1 MRPAEARAGGT
12 TLPDGD
18 ARPPVVGFV
27 GLGDQ
32 GLPIAQAIAD
42 GGFPLH
48 VWARRP
54 GSLEA
59 LEGHAFT
66 AEPGLAELG
75 AVSDVVILC
84 LPEDHDVRAVVLDGG
99 LLAAMRPG
107 TVLVNQGTGLPA
119 EALRLGELTEPRG
132 VACVDAPV
140 SGGHAVAVAR
150 QLTTIAGGTDD
161 AVALVRPVFDTFSKE
176 VIHAGPSG
184 SGQYGKLFNNTLM
197 MMNHTNLIEV
207 LHVAQAADVPL
218 PGLLQVL
225 RSGSARSFALEAI
238 GPSIT
243 TENVDHLRT
252 LEIIDMDVFAEAV
265 SFLGGVPARVVE
277 RAVAGANGLPDL
289 TRTVLKP

>member
-1 MRPAEARAGGT
+1 MST
-12 TLPDGD
+12 DD
-18 ARPPVVGFV
+18 AHRPVVGFV

-54 GSLEA
+54 ESLEA
-59 LEGHAFT
+59 LDGHPYT
-66 AEPGLAELG
+66 AEPGLTELG
-75 AVSDVVILC
+75 TVSDVVILC
-84 LPEDHDVRAVVLDGG
+84 LPEDHDVHAVARDGG

-107 TVLVNQGTGLPA
+107 SVLVNQGTGLPA
-119 EALRLGELTEPRG
+119 EALRLGELTEPYG
-132 VACVDAPV
+132 VEFVDAPV

-150 QLTTIAGGTDD
+150 QLTTIVGGADS
-161 AVALVRPVFDTFSKE
+161 AVAKVRRIFETFSKE
-176 VIHAGPSG
+176 VIHVGPTG

-197 MMNHTNLIEV
+197 MMNHKNLIDV
-207 LHVAQAADVPL
+207 LDVAQAADLPL

-243 TENVDHLRT
+243 PENVEHLRD
-252 LEIIDMDVFAEAV
+252 LELIDMDVFAEAV
-265 SFLGGVPARVVE
+265 SSLGGVSAPVVE

-289 TRTVLKP
+289 TRVALKP

>member
-1 MRPAEARAGGT
+1 MSN
-12 TLPDGD
+12 GD
-18 ARPPVVGFV
+18 AHRPVVGFV

-32 GLPIAQAIAD
+32 GQPIAQAIAD

-54 GSLEA
+54 ESLDA
-59 LEGHAFT
+59 LDGHAYT
-66 AEPGLAELG
+66 AEPDLTELG
-75 AVSDVVILC
+75 TVSDVVILC
-84 LPEDHDVRAVVLDGG
+84 LPEDHDVRTVVLDGG
-99 LLAAMRPG
+99 LLAAMHPG
-107 TVLVNQGTGLPA
+107 SVLVNQGTGLPA
-119 EALRLGELTEPRG
+119 EAVHLGELTEPHG
-132 VACVDAPV
+132 VAFVDAPV

-150 QLTTIAGGTDD
+150 QLTTIVGGAD
-161 AVALVRPVFDTFSKE
+161 AAAAKVRPIFETFSKE
-176 VIHAGPSG
+176 VIHVGPTG

-197 MMNHTNLIEV
+197 MMNHKNLIDV
-207 LHVAQAADVPL
+207 LEVAQAAQVPV

-243 TENVDHLRT
+243 PENVEHLRT
-252 LEIIDMDVFAEAV
+252 LELIDMDVFAEAV
-265 SFLGGVPARVVE
+265 SFLSGMSAPVVE